1 MPFVDVGG
9 MFFAIAGVTLVGIV
23 LIAILMVGVIV
34 WGIRRVAPAPR
45 DAAELELR
53 DRLAR
58 GEIDMAEFQARL
70 DTLRERAKA

>member
-1 MPFVDVGG
+1 
-9 MFFAIAGVTLVGIV
+9 MFAAIAGVTLVGIV
-23 LIAILMVGVIV
+23 LITVLVLGVVV
-34 WGIRRVAPAPR
+34 WGIRRAAPAPR

-70 DTLRERAKA
+70 DALREAKKV